1 MILIVILMLI
11 VIIAALAVVNI
22 RSLILSVIALAVAGL
37 AISLVFLALGARE
50 LAAVQLVLEV
60 LLFTA
65 LIRAT
70 TAAEEAKTF
79 EWKRAISILVV
90 ALSLAVF
97 AAAALVS
104 FGALGTPGTSNVKVT
119 SAFMGLNPLAAVAA
133 IFAAVIGA
141 LAILRAE
148 PDKEKGEEDG
158 PVI

>member
-1 MILIVILMLI
+1 MILIIILMLI
-11 VIIAALAVVNI
+11 VIMAALAAVNI
-22 RSLILSVIALAVAGL
+22 RSLIISVIALAVAGL
-37 AISLVFLALGARE
+37 AISLVFLALGAME

-70 TAAEEAKTF
+70 TAVEEPKPF
-79 EWKRAISILVV
+79 EWKRAFSVIVV
-90 ALSLAVF
+90 ALSLVVF
-97 AAAALVS
+97 AAASVVS
-104 FGALGTPGTSNVKVT
+104 FGALGIPGTSNIKVT

-141 LAILRAE
+141 LAIFRPE
-148 PDKEKGEEDG
+148 SNKGKDEKDG